1 MDLESTNTI
10 DNFATGL
17 IKDAKA
23 EVLKSDSSLSY
34 SYLATYGPQSLVE
47 DNLGIAVIYPT
58 SQLTQDTEDEL
69 SHILVFDSSSKK
81 LSYYFLAAWEQEP
94 DGITSQEEFKK
105 YLDEGILKIS
115 NPLKIS
121 VK

>member
-1 MDLESTNTI
+1 M
-10 DNFATGL
+10 
-17 IKDAKA
+17 
-23 EVLKSDSSLSY
+23 LKSDSSLSY
-34 SYLATYGPQSLVE
+34 SYLATYGPQSLAE

-69 SHILVFDSSSKK
+69 SHILVFDSNSKK
-81 LSYYFLAAWEQEP
+81 LSYYFLAAWQQEP
-94 DGITSQEEFKK
+94 GGITSQEEFKK
-105 YLDEGILKIS
+105 YLDEEILKLS